1 MCLYLPRAE
10 VWTIVEAIMVRNR
23 QIRYSQI
30 PNKGGALKRTIH
42 LTIEEQVL
50 KEAKKQCIDDSVS
63 LSSIVQELLT
73 IWTSGSPLFREM
85 IEKAKK

>member
-1 MCLYLPRAE
+1 M
-10 VWTIVEAIMVRNR
+10 
-23 QIRYSQI
+23 
-30 PNKGGALKRTIH
+30 KKTIH
-42 LTIEEQVL
+42 LTIDEKVI
-50 KEAKKQCIDDSVS
+50 KEAKKKCIDKGVS

>member
-1 MCLYLPRAE
+1 M
-10 VWTIVEAIMVRNR
+10 
-23 QIRYSQI
+23 
-30 PNKGGALKRTIH
+30 KRTIH